1 MPEETHLS
9 LTFWCRGISKYM
21 ELSQNDKQEIRQDLA
36 ADAEAILYKMNAL
49 KSRLGERDWH
59 FAQYL
64 DFIKQDLD
72 KFISNLK

>member
-1 MPEETHLS
+1 
-9 LTFWCRGISKYM
+9 M

-36 ADAEAILYKMNAL
+36 ADAEAILNKMNAL

-64 DFIKQDLD
+64 DFIKQALD

>member
-1 MPEETHLS
+1 
-9 LTFWCRGISKYM
+9 M

-36 ADAEAILYKMNAL
+36 ADAEAILNKMNAL

>member
-1 MPEETHLS
+1 
-9 LTFWCRGISKYM
+9 M

-36 ADAEAILYKMNAL
+36 ADAEAILNKMNAL

-72 KFISNLK
+72 KFISNLKWNDRKESA

>member
-9 LTFWCRGISKYM
+9 ITFWRRGISKYM
-21 ELSQNDKQEIRQDLA
+21 ELSQNEKQEIRQDLA
-36 ADAEAILYKMNAL
+36 ADAEAILNKIDAL

-64 DFIKQDLD
+64 DFIKQDLE
-72 KFISNLK
+72 KFRSNLK